1 MMKSQK
7 KKKKRFFVVGF
18 CVLCMCFVYLF
29 VLRNHAWQIY
39 WSSSFAYI
47 WCYIKDGNMFI
58 YKQKDSYIQINLQKA
73 KPFTIFFISYTLL
86 HFLFNSFWLL
96 CKWKTCC
103 LLLIKVE
110 PSFKSSEAK
119 DPPWKQKTA
128 QVPSVHFLCNVIT
141 KMWRE
146 GITRSCFCSV
156 PALTEAL
163 SLQIMALLYILD
175 PVITSFCE
183 KPTVLSSPLR
193 TPVVL

>member
-1 MMKSQK
+1 MET
-7 KKKKRFFVVGF
+7 
-18 CVLCMCFVYLF
+18 C
-29 VLRNHAWQIY
+29 
-39 WSSSFAYI
+39 
-47 WCYIKDGNMFI
+47 
-58 YKQKDSYIQINLQKA
+58 SYINRKTPIYRLTCKKQSLSQ
-73 KPFTIFFISYTLL
+73 FFFISYTLL